1 MMNTIHTVALDPNDP
16 IIALTKSKIHISF
29 DLWTSPNIHAIIA
42 VVAHFLSPEL
52 QLRHVLL
59 AVREIEGSHSGENMA
74 ESLLT
79 VITDYEISTRIGV
92 FVSDNASS
100 NDVATRTI
108 LSQLEIDDNSSHRA
122 RCLGHIIN
130 LAAQAFIL
138 GKDCEVF
145 SINAEA
151 AERTVNVDSSR
162 LSDLQ
167 RIWRAKGPIGKFHN
181 VVTFIRAT
189 PQRRQLFAEC
199 IRRSSNERDDLT
211 VILDNSTRWNS
222 IYNSI
227 NRGLRLKS
235 GIQLFLLENEANL
248 VDDCLQNEEWEQLEV
263 ICTALKPFNEV
274 TLHL

>member
-1 MMNTIHTVALDPNDP
+1 VKQRLAL
-16 IIALTKSKIHISF
+16 AKSKIHISF

-79 VITDYEISTRIGV
+79 VIADYEISTRIGV

-145 SINAEA
+145 SIDAEA

-189 PQRRQLFAEC
+189 PQRRQLFAE
-199 IRRSSNERDDLT
+199 
-211 VILDNSTRWNS
+211 
-222 IYNSI
+222 
-227 NRGLRLKS
+227 
-235 GIQLFLLENEANL
+235 
-248 VDDCLQNEEWEQLEV
+248 
-263 ICTALKPFNEV
+263 
-274 TLHL
+274 